1 MAVHTHLSEKDIV
14 KIISKY
20 DIGELKLFSG
30 IKEGIENTNYL
41 IQTQQDSFVLTIFE
55 KRLKKSKLPYI
66 LKLMKRLNNSGIKCP
81 IPVAD
86 KKEKLINLIGN
97 KQFSL
102 FSFINGKSKKK
113 WTDNDCYQV
122 GAVLGNLHQVGNNF
136 LPHIEND
143 FSIDTWKNLFQK
155 CNKKGNLFENKTNV
169 DITNEI
175 QFILKNW
182 PQNLPMGIIH
192 ADLFPD
198 NIFFSEDKICG
209 VIDFYFSCY
218 DFLMYDLA
226 IAVNA
231 WCFKKG
237 NFMECNLKQLIKG
250 YESIRKISTNEKNKF
265 NILLRGACLRF
276 LTTRM
281 YDSVFKKKSE
291 YVLTKDPR
299 EYLKILRFH
308 QKNNNGLNYF

>member
-20 DIGELKLFSG
+20 DVGELKLFSG

-55 KRLKKSKLPYI
+55 KRLKKSKLPHI
-66 LKLMKRLNNSGIKCP
+66 LKLMKRLKNNGVKCP

-86 KKEKLINLIGN
+86 KKEKLINSIRN

-102 FSFINGKSKKK
+102 FSFIDGKSRKK
-113 WTDNDCYQV
+113 WTDYDCYQV
-122 GAVLGNLHQVGNNF
+122 GAVLGNLHQVGKNF

-155 CNKKGNLFENKTNV
+155 CCKRGEIFENKTKV

-175 QFILKNW
+175 QFILNNW

-198 NIFFSEDKICG
+198 NIFFCEDKICG

-226 IAVNA
+226 ITVNA

-237 NFMECNLKQLIKG
+237 NFMERNLKQLIEG

-291 YVLTKDPR
+291 YVLTKDPG

-308 QKNNNGLNYF
+308 QKNNNGHNYF

>member
-14 KIISKY
+14 KIVSRY
-20 DIGELKLFSG
+20 DVGELKLFSG

-41 IQTQQDSFVLTIFE
+41 IQTQKDSFILTIFE
-55 KRLKKSKLPYI
+55 NRLKKSKLPYI
-66 LKLMKRLNNSGIKCP
+66 LQLMERLRSSGIKCP
-81 IPVAD
+81 VPVSD
-86 KKEKLINLIGN
+86 KEKKLINSIKN

-102 FSFINGKSKKK
+102 FSFIDGKSKKK

-122 GAVLGNLHQVGNNF
+122 GAVLGDLHRVGRNF
-136 LPHIEND
+136 LPHLEND
-143 FSIDTWKNLFQK
+143 FSVYTWKTLFQK
-155 CNKKGNLFENKTNV
+155 CYKKGKLFKNKTNV
-169 DITNEI
+169 DIADEI
-175 QFILKNW
+175 QFILMNW

-198 NIFFSEDKICG
+198 NIFFSGDKICG

-226 IAVNA
+226 ITVNA
-231 WCFKKG
+231 WCFKEG
-237 NFMECNLKQLIKG
+237 DFMECNLKQLIKG
-250 YESIRKISTNEKNKF
+250 YESVRKISSTEKNKF
-265 NILLRGACLRF
+265 NVLLRGACLRF

-281 YDSVFKKKSE
+281 YDSVFKKQSE
-291 YVLTKDPR
+291 YFLKKDPR

-308 QKNNNGLNYF
+308 QENNNELNYF

>member
-1 MAVHTHLSEKDIV
+1 MAVHTYLSKKDIV

-41 IQTQQDSFVLTIFE
+41 IRTQQDSYVLTIFE

-66 LKLMKRLNNSGIKCP
+66 LKLMKRFKKNGINCP
-81 IPVAD
+81 IPVTD
-86 KKEKLINLIGN
+86 KKKKSINLIRN

-102 FSFINGKSKKK
+102 FSFIDGKSKKR
-113 WTDNDCYQV
+113 WTDSDCYQV
-122 GAVLGNLHQVGNNF
+122 GAVLGNLHQVGKNF
-136 LPHIEND
+136 SPHIEND
-143 FSIDTWKNLFQK
+143 FSINTWKNLFQK
-155 CNKKGNLFENKTNV
+155 CYKKRKVFEHKTNV
-169 DITNEI
+169 DIANEI

-182 PQNLPMGIIH
+182 PQDLPMGIIH
-192 ADLFPD
+192 ADFFPD
-198 NIFFSEDKICG
+198 NIFFSEHKICG

-218 DFLMYDLA
+218 DFMMYDLA
-226 IAVNA
+226 ITANA

-250 YESIRKISTNEKNKF
+250 YQSIRKISTNEKNKF

-291 YVLTKDPR
+291 YVLTKDPE
-299 EYLKILRFH
+299 EYLKILKFH
-308 QKNNNGLNYF
+308 QKNNYGLNCF